1 MLTDDKQL
9 VRIHMEELQAAA
21 EMERL
26 ARRVRD
32 AASPTPRWNLIT
44 RLWAAEQGAGGR
56 RGLIQIAR

>member
-9 VRIHMEELQAAA
+9 VRIHTEELQAAA

-26 ARRVRD
+26 ARRARD
-32 AASPTPRWNLIT
+32 AASPSPRWSLIS
-44 RLWAAEQGAGGR
+44 RLWTAEQGVGGR